1 MVAFNKRSIT
11 LTYQDNRPA
20 PRRRRRSNR
29 EEQMGTSLKSHNV
42 VVNGHRTSMRLE
54 PEMWDALRD
63 ISLRE
68 NLSINQLCT
77 LVNRVRDRSSL
88 TSAVRVFALAYFRS
102 VAARQDESASGLGS
116 LQGLPQTDDQ
126 TGDQDIRPSHPLD
139 AALGLTRQQIAA
151 ERTQRPV

>member
-1 MVAFNKRSIT
+1 MVAFDKRSIT
-11 LTYQDNRPA
+11 VTYEDNRPA
-20 PRRRRRSNR
+20 PRRRRSNR
-29 EEQMGTSLKSHNV
+29 EGQMGTSLKSHNV

-54 PEMWDALRD
+54 PEMWEALRD

-77 LVNRVRDRSSL
+77 LVNKVRDRSSL

-102 VAARQDESASGLGS
+102 VAANLDDPAPGS
-116 LQGLPQTDDQ
+116 PPAPAAQP
-126 TGDQDIRPSHPLD
+126 PLD

-151 ERTQRPV
+151 EQAQRPV

>member
-1 MVAFNKRSIT
+1 MVAFDKRSIT
-11 LTYQDNRPA
+11 VTYQDNRPA

-29 EEQMGTSLKSHNV
+29 EGQMGTSLKSHNV

-54 PEMWDALRD
+54 PEMWEALRD

-77 LVNRVRDRSSL
+77 LVNKVRDRSSL

-102 VAARQDESASGLGS
+102 VAAGLDEPAGGRLPSADA
-116 LQGLPQTDDQ
+116 PT
-126 TGDQDIRPSHPLD
+126 PHPLD
-139 AALGLTRQQIAA
+139 AALGLTRQQITA

>member
-11 LTYQDNRPA
+11 VTYQDNRPA

-29 EEQMGTSLKSHNV
+29 EGQMGTSLKSHNV
-42 VVNGHRTSMRLE
+42 VVDGHRTSMRLE

-102 VAARQDESASGLGS
+102 VAAGQDEPALDLQPPSAA
-116 LQGLPQTDDQ
+116 QP
-126 TGDQDIRPSHPLD
+126 PHPLD

>member
-1 MVAFNKRSIT
+1 
-11 LTYQDNRPA
+11 
-20 PRRRRRSNR
+20 
-29 EEQMGTSLKSHNV
+29 MGTSLKSHNV
-42 VVNGHRTSMRLE
+42 VVDGHRTSMRLE

-88 TSAVRVFALAYFRS
+88 TSAVRVFTLAYFRS
-102 VAARQDESASGLGS
+102 VAAGQDEPALELQPPAAS
-116 LQGLPQTDDQ
+116 QP
-126 TGDQDIRPSHPLD
+126 PHPLD

>member
-1 MVAFNKRSIT
+1 MVAFNKRSTT

-29 EEQMGTSLKSHNV
+29 EGQMGTSLKSHNV

-77 LVNRVRDRSSL
+77 LVNQVRDRSSL

-102 VAARQDESASGLGS
+102 VAAGLDDPIDS
-116 LQGLPQTDDQ
+116 LRPPAAVQT
-126 TGDQDIRPSHPLD
+126 PHPLD
-139 AALGLTRQQIAA
+139 AALGMTRQQIAA

>member
-1 MVAFNKRSIT
+1 MVAFGKRSIT
-11 LTYQDNRPA
+11 VTYEDNLPA
-20 PRRRRRSNR
+20 PRRRRSSNR
-29 EEQMGTSLKSHNV
+29 EGQMGTSLKSHNV

-54 PEMWDALRD
+54 PEMWEALRD

-102 VAARQDESASGLGS
+102 VAAHLDEAALDRQTSAARS
-116 LQGLPQTDDQ
+116 PQ
-126 TGDQDIRPSHPLD
+126 PLD
-139 AALGLTRQQIAA
+139 AALGLTRQQITA
-151 ERTQRPV
+151 ERPQRPV

>member
-1 MVAFNKRSIT
+1 
-11 LTYQDNRPA
+11 
-20 PRRRRRSNR
+20 
-29 EEQMGTSLKSHNV
+29 
-42 VVNGHRTSMRLE
+42 MRLE

-77 LVNRVRDRSSL
+77 LVNQVRDRSSL

-102 VAARQDESASGLGS
+102 VAAGLDDPIDS
-116 LQGLPQTDDQ
+116 LRPPAAVQT
-126 TGDQDIRPSHPLD
+126 PHPLD
-139 AALGLTRQQIAA
+139 AALGMTRQQIAA

>member
-1 MVAFNKRSIT
+1 MVAFDKRSIT
-11 LTYQDNRPA
+11 VTYEDNRPA

-29 EEQMGTSLKSHNV
+29 EGQMGTSLKSHNV

-54 PEMWDALRD
+54 PEMWEALRD

-77 LVNRVRDRSSL
+77 LVNKVRDRSSL

-102 VAARQDESASGLGS
+102 VAANLDDPAPGS
-116 LQGLPQTDDQ
+116 PPAVQP
-126 TGDQDIRPSHPLD
+126 PLD

-151 ERTQRPV
+151 EQAQRPV